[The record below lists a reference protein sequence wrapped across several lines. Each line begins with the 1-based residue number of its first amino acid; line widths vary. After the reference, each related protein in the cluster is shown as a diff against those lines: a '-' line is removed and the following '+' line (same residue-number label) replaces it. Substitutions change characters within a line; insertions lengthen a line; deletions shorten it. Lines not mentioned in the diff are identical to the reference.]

1 MSDEARAQVGVGC
14 HVVVEL
20 IDERGGRETLAFDLV
35 QEQAADFS
43 RGLVSVSSPLGSA
56 VRGKFAG
63 DEVTYRMG
71 DICSVRITRVGPA
84 QQDIDMDAAARR
96 QQVLDEARR
105 KAERTNA
112 DMFASSYSGKWG
124 DYDTDAIESTGL
136 DEQSGDE

>member
-43 RGLVSVSSPLGSA
+43 RGLVSVSSPLGAA

-63 DEVTYRMG
+63 DEVAYRMG
-71 DICSVRITRVGPA
+71 DICSVRITPRGPG
-84 QQDIDMDAAARR
+84 AAGHRHGRR
-96 QQVLDEARR
+96 GAP
-105 KAERTNA
+105 T
-112 DMFASSYSGKWG
+112 ASSGRGAPQGGTHERGYVRVV
-124 DYDTDAIESTGL
+124 L
-136 DEQSGDE
+136 QR